1 MTEIKGKVAVVTG
14 GSSGIGKG
22 IAQQLAAN
30 GAQVVIIGRNQEA
43 LDRVASEIGGTAMQ
57 GDVTKLDQLVAV
69 ADRIRAEFGRLDI
82 LVNNAG
88 IGPMAH
94 LADMRQSDWRWLL
107 DTNLWS
113 VINGLEAFLPLMR
126 ESTSEGHIVNTS
138 SVNGMS
144 VFPGLGGYSTTKYA
158 VVGLSEALSAELE
171 QEGGRIKVSI
181 FLPGPVHSNIHDG
194 VQHRSADYE
203 AGSLTG
209 TRLEELEAFA
219 NITVPW
225 MDARLAADMLIEGV
239 RNNRLYVWTHPEI
252 TAAITARQEA
262 IAQSIKD
269 HEAVFRQ

>member
-30 GAQVVIIGRNQEA
+30 GAQVVIIGRNRKA

-57 GDVTKLDQLVAV
+57 GDVTKLDQLVAI

-126 ESTSEGHIVNTS
+126 ESTSEGHVVNTS

-144 VFPGLGGYSTTKYA
+144 VFPGLGGYSATKYA

-252 TAAITARQEA
+252 TAAITVRQEA
-262 IAQSIKD
+262 IEQSIKD

>member
-30 GAQVVIIGRNQEA
+30 GAQVVIIGRNREA

-57 GDVTKLDQLVAV
+57 GDVTKLDQLVAI

>member
-30 GAQVVIIGRNQEA
+30 GAQVVIIGRNRKA

-252 TAAITARQEA
+252 TAAITVRQEA
-262 IAQSIKD
+262 IEQSIKD

>member
-30 GAQVVIIGRNQEA
+30 GAQVVIIGRNREA

-57 GDVTKLDQLVAV
+57 GDVTKLDQLVAI

-126 ESTSEGHIVNTS
+126 ESTSEGHVVNTS

-144 VFPGLGGYSTTKYA
+144 VFPGLGGYSATKYA

-194 VQHRSADYE
+194 VQRRSADYE
-203 AGSLTG
+203 AGSLMG

>member
-30 GAQVVIIGRNQEA
+30 GAQVVIIGRNREA

-57 GDVTKLDQLVAV
+57 GDVTKLDQLVAI

-126 ESTSEGHIVNTS
+126 ESTSEGHVVNTS

-209 TRLEELEAFA
+209 TRLEELEAFV

>member
-113 VINGLEAFLPLMR
+113 VI
-126 ESTSEGHIVNTS
+126 
-138 SVNGMS
+138 
-144 VFPGLGGYSTTKYA
+144 
-158 VVGLSEALSAELE
+158 
-171 QEGGRIKVSI
+171 
-181 FLPGPVHSNIHDG
+181 
-194 VQHRSADYE
+194 
-203 AGSLTG
+203 
-209 TRLEELEAFA
+209 
-219 NITVPW
+219 
-225 MDARLAADMLIEGV
+225 
-239 RNNRLYVWTHPEI
+239 
-252 TAAITARQEA
+252 
-262 IAQSIKD
+262 
-269 HEAVFRQ
+269 

>member
-30 GAQVVIIGRNQEA
+30 GAQVVIIGRNREA

>member
-30 GAQVVIIGRNQEA
+30 GAQVVIIGRNREA

-57 GDVTKLDQLVAV
+57 GDVTKLDQLVAI

-269 HEAVFRQ
+269 HQAVFRQ

>member
-30 GAQVVIIGRNQEA
+30 GAQVVIIGRNREA

-57 GDVTKLDQLVAV
+57 GDVTKLDQLVAI

-158 VVGLSEALSAELE
+158 VVGLSETLSAELE
-171 QEGGRIKVSI
+171 QDGGRIKVSV
-181 FLPGPVHSNIHDG
+181 FLPGPVHSNIHEG

-209 TRLEELEAFA
+209 TRLEELDAFA

>member
-30 GAQVVIIGRNQEA
+30 GAQVVIIGRNREA

-57 GDVTKLDQLVAV
+57 GDVTKLDQLVAI

-94 LADMRQSDWRWLL
+94 LSDMRQSDWRWLL

>member
-30 GAQVVIIGRNQEA
+30 GAQVVIIGRNRKA

-57 GDVTKLDQLVAV
+57 GDVTKLDQLVAI

-144 VFPGLGGYSTTKYA
+144 VFPGLGGYSATKYA

-252 TAAITARQEA
+252 TAAITVRQEA
-262 IAQSIKD
+262 IEQSIKD

>member
-252 TAAITARQEA
+252 TAAITVRQEA
-262 IAQSIKD
+262 IEQSIKD

>member
-30 GAQVVIIGRNQEA
+30 GAQVVIIGRNREA

-57 GDVTKLDQLVAV
+57 GDVTKLDQLVAI

-126 ESTSEGHIVNTS
+126 ESTSEGHVVNTS

-144 VFPGLGGYSTTKYA
+144 VFPGLGGYSATKYA

-203 AGSLTG
+203 AGSLMG